1 MPDLLHSSNDLLL
14 ALLFAS
20 TLALGACL
28 WLVWSEMR
36 QLVQRERRM
45 VRETENF
52 VHQQLGA
59 LNEKLGG
66 EVTRQLRETENAERT
81 LEAAMRRRLDE
92 LQGIIESLR
101 ILETKLQARLAA
113 PPAEQPPGVVAP
125 GTVAKETRA
134 GFSVIARPPKPG
146 SRENQG

>member
-1 MPDLLHSSNDLLL
+1 LPDFLHSPEDLLL

-36 QLVQRERRM
+36 RLARRERKM
-45 VRETENF
+45 VRETENYM
-52 VHQQLGA
+52 HQQLAA
-59 LNEKLGG
+59 LNEKLSG
-66 EVTRQLRETENAERT
+66 EMSRQRRETENVERN

-92 LQGIIESLR
+92 LQGLIESLR
-101 ILETKLQARLAA
+101 ILESKLQARLVS
-113 PPAEQPPGVVAP
+113 PPAEQPPG
-125 GTVAKETRA
+125 TIAKETRA

-146 SRENQG
+146 SRENSG

>member
-1 MPDLLHSSNDLLL
+1 MPDILHAPNDLLL

-36 QLVQRERRM
+36 RLAQRERRM
-45 VRETENF
+45 VRETENY

-59 LNEKLGG
+59 LNEKLAG
-66 EVTRQLRETENAERT
+66 EMTRQRRETENVERN

-92 LQGIIESLR
+92 LQGLIESLR
-101 ILETKLQARLAA
+101 ILEAKLQERLAA
-113 PPAEQPPGVVAP
+113 PPAEQPPGA
-125 GTVAKETRA
+125 VAKETRA

-146 SRENQG
+146 SRENPG

>member
-1 MPDLLHSSNDLLL
+1 MPDFLISPSDLLL

-28 WLVWSEMR
+28 WLVWSELR
-36 QLVQRERRM
+36 QLSQRERRM
-45 VRETENF
+45 VRETESYM
-52 VHQQLGA
+52 HQQLGA

-101 ILETKLQARLAA
+101 ILEAKLQARLGA
-113 PPAEQPPGVVAP
+113 PPGEQSPSA
-125 GTVAKETRA
+125 VAKETRA

>member
-1 MPDLLHSSNDLLL
+1 MPDFLHSPNDLLL

-28 WLVWSEMR
+28 WLVWSNMR
-36 QLVQRERRM
+36 QLARRERKM
-45 VRETENF
+45 VRETEDY

-59 LNEKLGG
+59 LNDKLAG
-66 EVTRQLRETENAERT
+66 ELTRLRREAENTERT

-92 LQGIIESLR
+92 LQGLIESLR
-101 ILETKLQARLAA
+101 ILEAKLQARLAA
-113 PPAEQPPGVVAP
+113 TQAEQPSDVM
-125 GTVAKETRA
+125 AKETRA

-146 SRENQG
+146 SRENPG

>member
-1 MPDLLHSSNDLLL
+1 MPDFLHSPNDLLL

-20 TLALGACL
+20 TLGLGACL

-36 QLVQRERRM
+36 QLARRERKM
-45 VRETENF
+45 VRETEDY

-59 LNEKLGG
+59 LNDKLAG
-66 EVTRQLRETENAERT
+66 ELTRLRREAENTERT

-92 LQGIIESLR
+92 LQGLIESLR
-101 ILETKLQARLAA
+101 ILEAKLQARLTATQ
-113 PPAEQPPGVVAP
+113 AEQPSDVM
-125 GTVAKETRA
+125 AKETRA

-146 SRENQG
+146 SRENPG